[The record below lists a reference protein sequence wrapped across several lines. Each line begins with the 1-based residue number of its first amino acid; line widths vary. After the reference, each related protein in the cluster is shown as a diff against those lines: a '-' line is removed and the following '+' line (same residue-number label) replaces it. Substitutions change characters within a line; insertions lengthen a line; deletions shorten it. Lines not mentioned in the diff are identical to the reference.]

1 VKALDVSI
9 TQKRNQLTNK
19 VAIHR
24 GRRIAVGDVKLVPS
38 CLDHLPQGGAR
49 KVDARVTL
57 EQSKDPLDVALRAL
71 VAGNRKDAPEPIPL
85 VGGALAQGVDEHERA
100 LALPDVAEDLLAVP
114 SPIANQVEDVVLD
127 LERRTE
133 QETEQVEAVGVDRA
147 GRPDQCSDAAGVD
160 ARVPARL
167 LENQPQI
174 VVLGQLDDVV
184 ARPTEL
190 ERLTAMM

>member
-1 VKALDVSI
+1 
-9 TQKRNQLTNK
+9 
-19 VAIHR
+19 
-24 GRRIAVGDVKLVPS
+24 
-38 CLDHLPQGGAR
+38 
-49 KVDARVTL
+49 
-57 EQSKDPLDVALRAL
+57 
-71 VAGNRKDAPEPIPL
+71 
-85 VGGALAQGVDEHERA
+85 VDEHERA